1 MLMKRLAARFRVPA
15 GQGKYLV
22 LSSLI
27 LALLVAPFAVA
38 ANGDPMIA
46 GGRTT
51 FTKITR
57 VLGDSSTYA
66 TQQSNLRNGD
76 GGAARYGCR
85 SSAANE
91 FCLLSKNTGGG
102 GSFRFTS
109 DNSLLGGVID
119 VDVPQGKTA
128 RDAKPFTTNATGVAT
143 GLNADEVDG
152 MSAADIVKAAQTAP
166 ASSAPSFA
174 FARIGADGKTDQ
186 SRSQAVTDAN
196 VSHTVT
202 GVYCF
207 SGLTSKPK
215 VANANL
221 DGAPGKFAV
230 DTTTNQPGADCN
242 NATNVELIV
251 RTYDS
256 AGAAANKGFY
266 VTITGT
272 NG

>member
-1 MLMKRLAARFRVPA
+1 MIRFRMPK

-22 LSSLI
+22 ISSLI
-27 LALLVAPFAVA
+27 LALLVAPLALA
-38 ANGDPMIA
+38 ANGDPMTA

-57 VLGDSSTYA
+57 VLGDSTTYA
-66 TQQSNLRNGD
+66 TQQSNLHNGD

-91 FCLLSKNTGGG
+91 YCLLSKNTGGG

-109 DNSLLGGVID
+109 ANSLLGGVID
-119 VDVPQGKTA
+119 VDPPQGKTP

-152 MSAADIVKAAQTAP
+152 MSADDIVKAAKGAEATYALL
-166 ASSAPSFA
+166 S
-174 FARIGADGKTDQ
+174 ADGKTNG
-186 SRSQAVTDAN
+186 SRTQGVKDTN
-196 VSHTVT
+196 VVHATA

-207 SGLTSKPK
+207 TGLAAQPQT
-215 VANANL
+215 ANVTL
-221 DGAPGKFAV
+221 DGTNGETSI
-230 DTTTNQPGADCN
+230 DTTTNNPGAACN
-242 NATNVELIV
+242 NATGIQLIV

-256 AGAAANKGFY
+256 AGTLADKPFY
-266 VTITGT
+266 VQIG
-272 NG
+272 

>member
-1 MLMKRLAARFRVPA
+1 MIRFRMPP

-38 ANGDPMIA
+38 SDGDPVRA

-51 FTKITR
+51 FTSITR
-57 VLGDSSTYA
+57 VLGNSSTYA
-66 TQQSNLRNGD
+66 TQQSNLRDGD

-91 FCLLSKNTGGG
+91 YCLLSKNTGGG

-109 DNSLLGGVID
+109 DKSLLGGVID
-119 VDVPQGKTA
+119 VKPPTGKTA

-152 MSAADIVKAAQTAP
+152 MSADDIVKAAKGTDPFAP
-166 ASSAPSFA
+166 YAQV
-174 FARIGADGKTDQ
+174 GADGKTNAARTKGVADTNLIH
-186 SRSQAVTDAN
+186 ATA
-196 VSHTVT
+196 

-207 SGLTSKPK
+207 TGLTQQPQT
-215 VANANL
+215 ANVTL
-221 DGAPGKFAV
+221 DGVAGETSV
-230 DTTTNQPGADCN
+230 DTTTNNPGAACN
-242 NATNVELIV
+242 NATGIQMIV

-256 AGAAANKGFY
+256 AGTLTDKPFY
-266 VTITGT
+266 VRAG
-272 NG
+272 

>member
-1 MLMKRLAARFRVPA
+1 MHRIRIPK

-22 LSSLI
+22 ISSVL

-38 ANGDPMIA
+38 ADGDAVRA

-51 FTKITR
+51 FTSITR
-57 VLGDSSTYA
+57 VLGDSTTYA

-91 FCLLSKNTGGG
+91 YCLLSKNTGGG

-109 DNSLLGGVID
+109 ANSLLGGVFD
-119 VDVPQGKTA
+119 VDPPAGKTA

-152 MSAADIVKAAQTAP
+152 KSADEIIKEAQDTAP
-166 ASSAPSFA
+166 FSAQALLS
-174 FARIGADGKTDQ
+174 ADGKTNKDRTKGA
-186 SRSQAVTDAN
+186 SDTN
-196 VSHTVT
+196 VIHTT
-202 GVYCF
+202 AGVYCF
-207 SGLTSKPK
+207 TGLAAQPQT
-215 VANANL
+215 ANVTL
-221 DGAPGKFAV
+221 DGTPGETSV
-230 DTTTNQPGADCN
+230 DTTTSAPGAACN
-242 NATNVELIV
+242 NATGIQLTV

-256 AGAAANKGFY
+256 
-266 VTITGT
+266 TGT
-272 NG
+272 LADKPFYLQASA

>member
-1 MLMKRLAARFRVPA
+1 MRRFRIPK

-22 LSSLI
+22 ISSLI
-27 LALLVAPFAVA
+27 LALLVAPFALA

-51 FTKITR
+51 FTQITR
-57 VLGDSSTYA
+57 VLGDSTTYA
-66 TQQSNLRNGD
+66 TQQSNLHNGD

-91 FCLLSKNTGGG
+91 YCLLSKNTGGG

-109 DNSLLGGVID
+109 ANSLLGGVID
-119 VDVPQGKTA
+119 VDPPTGKTA

-152 MSAADIVKAAQTAP
+152 MSATDIVNAAKTQNP
-166 ASSAPSFA
+166 ASTAPSFA
-174 FARIGADGKTDQ
+174 FARVGADGKTDQ

-207 SGLTSKPK
+207 TGLTSRPK

-221 DGAPGKFAV
+221 DGTAGEVAV
-230 DTTTNQPGADCN
+230 DTTTDQPGADCN
-242 NATNVELIV
+242 NATNVQLIV
-251 RTYDS
+251 RTFDS
-256 AGAAANKGFY
+256 VGTAANKGFY

-272 NG
+272 GTA